1 MLQRIV
7 DDSTL
12 KRQHDIKKKNRC
24 DFDKC
29 LKIFHLEFS
38 ILIKF
43 CSILFGFLRNFERHS
58 LIYFSIM
65 LVDTLE
71 LIFIIALSL

>member
-1 MLQRIV
+1 M
-7 DDSTL
+7 TL
-12 KRQHDIKKKNRC
+12 RWNDNMILKKKIDVTLRN
-24 DFDKC
+24 C

-43 CSILFGFLRNFERHS
+43 CSILFGFSRNFERHS